1 MDDKVFL
8 TVDEVVAATGI
19 GRTKVF
25 ALMRSG
31 DLKSVKIGRR
41 TLIKPDDL
49 KLFASTCASR
59 PAA

>member
-25 ALMRSG
+25 ALMKSG

-49 KLFASTCASR
+49 KLFASACASR
-59 PAA
+59 HAA